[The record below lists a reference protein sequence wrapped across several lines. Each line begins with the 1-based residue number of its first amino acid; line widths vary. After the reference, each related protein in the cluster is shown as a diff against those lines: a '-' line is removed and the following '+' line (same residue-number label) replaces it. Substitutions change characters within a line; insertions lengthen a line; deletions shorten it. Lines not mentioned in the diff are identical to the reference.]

1 MSNSKLAKEK
11 YTISSNNYSIGR
23 SGRKIEKVTIHHMAG
38 VLSAKQCAA
47 IFKDPS
53 RGASSNYGIGKNG
66 EIALYVDEKNT
77 SYADANWDSNCKS
90 VTIECSNSSTGGNWP
105 ISNIALNSLINLVA
119 DILKRNKLGKAKLGK
134 TITYHSMYTSTACPG
149 NYLKGKMNYI
159 VKKVNEKLGYDD
171 NPIPEKP
178 IVEDK
183 VLEWQRIINV
193 VYGENLTM
201 DGIFGPDCEEKA
213 LKHYLYYKNP
223 IISNEYVLFVQQLFN
238 SKGYNL
244 VEDSMFGPDCQA
256 KTLSFQTKYNIT
268 KDGCVG
274 PEVLKLLLA

>member
-11 YTISSNNYSIGR
+11 YTISSNNYSTGR

-38 VLSAKQCAA
+38 VLSAKQCAG
-47 IFKDPS
+47 IFKDPTRS
-53 RGASSNYGIGKNG
+53 ASSNYGIGKNG

-90 VTIECSNSSTGGNWP
+90 VTIECSNSSIGGDWP
-105 ISNIALNSLINLVA
+105 ISDTVLNSLINLIA

-134 TITYHSMYTSTACPG
+134 TITYHSMYTATTCPG
-149 NYLKGKMNYI
+149 NYLKSKINYI
-159 VKKVNEKLGYDD
+159 IKKVNEQLGYEDK
-171 NPIPEKP
+171 PAPGKP
-178 IVEDK
+178 IIDDK

-193 VYGENLTM
+193 VYGENLAM

-223 IISNEYVLFVQQLFN
+223 IISNGYVLYVQNLFN
-238 SKGYNL
+238 EKGYIL
-244 VEDSMFGPDCQA
+244 VEDSKFGPDCKN
-256 KTLSFQTKYNIT
+256 KTLAFQKKYNLT
-268 KDGCVG
+268 QDACVG
-274 PEVLKLLLA
+274 PEVIKLLLV